1 MAVAEGF
8 HRAWPSIRDSN
19 FSTLITC
26 IILFWFGNTFGAAM
40 VKGFAITLAIG
51 VLVSWFSA
59 ITVTRTFLTQL
70 VNNGIMKGLT
80 LYGGNMINI
89 ISKRY
94 WFFLISALIIV
105 PGLVSL
111 IAKPHLNLG
120 TDFQSGTAMTL
131 QFDTDIQESALREA
145 LTTAGYQEATIQYSP
160 SSKRIFC
167 QYSCNYHR
175 RVGSIGKR
183 SSSVF

>member
-1 MAVAEGF
+1 
-8 HRAWPSIRDSN
+8 
-19 FSTLITC
+19 
-26 IILFWFGNTFGAAM
+26 
-40 VKGFAITLAIG
+40 
-51 VLVSWFSA
+51 
-59 ITVTRTFLTQL
+59 
-70 VNNGIMKGLT
+70 
-80 LYGGNMINI
+80 MINI

-111 IAKPHLNLG
+111 IARPHLNLG

-160 SSKRIFC
+160 SSKEYF
-167 QYSCNYHR
+167 
-175 RVGSIGKR
+175 VSIR
-183 SSSVF
+183 ATTTAEWEQLQRELQASINNTLHV